1 MPKKRCVMS
10 RFSGALFSRNMMSA
24 VCLLGGWEEEE
35 EEDGGRNENRLIS
48 HARCTPRQKKRGG
61 GGSFASLSKKNM
73 KRKGTTKGLSS
84 LCLTVYRNKLSL
96 L

>member
-1 MPKKRCVMS
+1 
-10 RFSGALFSRNMMSA
+10 MSA

-35 EEDGGRNENRLIS
+35 EEEDEGRNENRLIS

-61 GGSFASLSKKNM
+61 GGAFASLSKKNI

-84 LCLTVYRNKLSL
+84 ICLTVYRKQTVSPLAYFV
-96 L
+96 

>member
-1 MPKKRCVMS
+1 
-10 RFSGALFSRNMMSA
+10 MSA
-24 VCLLGGWEEEE
+24 VCLLGGWEEEEEE

-61 GGSFASLSKKNM
+61 GSFASLSKKNI

-84 LCLTVYRNKLSL
+84 ICLTVYRKQTVSPLAYFV
-96 L
+96 